1 VSPTRT
7 GRVASATTRVVAELA
22 ITAGLVLLLFGAY
35 WEWGTTAV
43 TDHAQQRLSQQLRD
57 DARSHGHISGPAPR
71 TRSAVAVPSN
81 GRPLAEIRIPR
92 LGAGYHYVVVE
103 GTTPADL
110 RTGPGHYAGSALPG
124 QVGNFVVSG
133 HRTTYAAPFNRI
145 DELRPGDRIVVSAGG
160 IEFIYRVT
168 GTHVVLPTDLA
179 VTAPVPGHPGVTPHL
194 ARITLTTCHPKYSAA
209 RRLIVVGRLVS
220 TRQANDAT
228 GSS

>member
-1 VSPTRT
+1 MPSTRA
-7 GRVASATTRVVAELA
+7 GRVASATARAVAEIA
-22 ITAGLVLLLFGAY
+22 VSAGLALLLFAAY
-35 WEWGTTAV
+35 WEWGTASV
-43 TDHAQQRLSQQLRD
+43 TVHAQERLMRQLHQADVRPH
-57 DARSHGHISGPAPR
+57 AHA
-71 TRSAVAVPSN
+71 AVASRSPADAAPAN

-92 LGAGYHYVVVE
+92 LGADYRYVVVE

-124 QVGNFVVSG
+124 KVGNFVVSG

-145 DELRPGDRIVVSAGG
+145 DELRPGDRILVSAGG
-160 IEFIYRVT
+160 VVYVYRVT

-179 VTAPVPGHPGVTPHL
+179 VTAPVPGHPGATPHL

-209 RRLIVVGRLVS
+209 RRLVVVGRLAG
-220 TRQANDAT
+220 TRRAGGTT